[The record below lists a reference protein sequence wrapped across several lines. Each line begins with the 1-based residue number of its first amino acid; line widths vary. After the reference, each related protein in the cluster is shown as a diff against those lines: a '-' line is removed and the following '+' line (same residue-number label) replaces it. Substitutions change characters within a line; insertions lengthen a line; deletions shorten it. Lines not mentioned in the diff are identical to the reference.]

1 MISLFAAG
9 LACIAPLA
17 SAYTTPTGDAPK
29 GNPISQP
36 GLNSIVPVDKGFTI
50 TWEPTTDGTVS
61 LVLLK
66 GPADNLIPVYAIAE
80 KIENSGTYDW
90 NPKKTL
96 EPSEGAKGYGIQLID
111 DKTGQYQYTTQFGI
125 SNDDYS
131 PKEQSSS
138 PAGYASAP
146 KSEYASAP
154 ASSQA
159 AAASSAPASSAS
171 SSAAPMKSAS
181 SMNTT
186 SATSAAA
193 VVPAVT
199 TAASSG
205 AAGNN
210 SVVQPTGS
218 MTVPSSL
225 KGSSTMAT
233 MAPSGSPVAHN
244 NGSTDGI
251 EASTGGASNMAASVG
266 GLVIAAGVAVFAL

>member
-1 MISLFAAG
+1 MFSLFTAG

-36 GLNSIVPVDKGFTI
+36 GLNTIVPVDKGFTI
-50 TWEPTTDGTVS
+50 TWDPTTDGTVS

-66 GPADNLIPVYAIAE
+66 GPAENLVPVYAIAE
-80 KIENSGTYDW
+80 KIENSGSYDW

-131 PKEQSSS
+131 PKEDSTSA
-138 PAGYASAP
+138 AGYASAP
-146 KSEYASAP
+146 KSEYAAAP
-154 ASSQA
+154 SSSA
-159 AAASSAPASSAS
+159 AAVASSSAPASAASAS
-171 SSAAPMKSAS
+171 VAPVKSES
-181 SMNTT
+181 VNMT

-199 TAASSG
+199 AAASSG
-205 AAGNN
+205 GAGNN
-210 SVVQPTGS
+210 SIVQPTNS

-225 KGSSTMAT
+225 KGSSTMST
-233 MAPSGSPVAHN
+233 MAASGSPVAKN
-244 NGSTDGI
+244 NGSTNGI
-251 EASTGGASNMAASVG
+251 EPSTGGASNMAASIG
-266 GLVIAAGVAVFAL
+266 GLVVAAGVAVLAL